1 MKFKMKI
8 IIILQEGDKTQQTS
22 KIENKFRL
30 KNRRKISE
38 KIPIL
43 LRDNYNKKIII
54 IKLMKNFKKI
64 NKNLHN

>member
-43 LRDNYNKKIII
+43 LRDKYYKKIII
-54 IKLMKNFKKI
+54 IKLMKNF
-64 NKNLHN
+64 

>member
-43 LRDNYNKKIII
+43 LRDKYNKKIII
-54 IKLMKNFKKI
+54 IKLMKNF
-64 NKNLHN
+64 

>member
-30 KNRRKISE
+30 KNRRKIGE

-54 IKLMKNFKKI
+54 IKLMKNF
-64 NKNLHN
+64 